1 MSATGTSRTG
11 NGTGG
16 GGPRPAVRLGMVVL
30 DTPDPRALADFYAQL
45 LGWRL
50 DPEDTSDDW
59 VTVRG
64 EGGTALGFQRAPGV
78 PRPTW
83 PGGGVHQQLH
93 LDLDVDD
100 YDEPEA
106 RALALGATVLDAG
119 RDHLGF
125 RVYADPSGHPFCLC
139 RQAPDED
146 GAQPA
151 G

>member
-1 MSATGTSRTG
+1 MGDEDAVDGAAGAAARG
-11 NGTGG
+11 
-16 GGPRPAVRLGMVVL
+16 PAVRLGMVVL
-30 DTPDPRALADFYAQL
+30 DAPDPRALAEFYARL

-59 VTVRG
+59 VSVRG
-64 EGGTALGFQRAPGV
+64 EGGTALGFQRAPGM

-83 PGGGVHQQLH
+83 PTGGVHQQLH

-106 RALALGATVLDAG
+106 RALAMGATVLDAG

-125 RVYADPSGHPFCLC
+125 RVYADPAGHPFCLC
-139 RQAPDED
+139 RQAPRED
-146 GAQPA
+146 GAQER
-151 G
+151 

>member
-1 MSATGTSRTG
+1 MSGDAVP
-11 NGTGG
+11 GG
-16 GGPRPAVRLGMVVL
+16 AGGRPPVRLGMVVL
-30 DTPDPRALADFYAQL
+30 DTPDPRGLAAFYAEL

-50 DPEDTSDDW
+50 DPDDTSDDW

-64 EGGTALGFQRAPGV
+64 DGGTALGFQRAEEL

-83 PGGGVHQQLH
+83 PAGGVHQQLH

-100 YDEPEA
+100 YAEPEA

-139 RQAPDED
+139 RQVPRED
-146 GAQPA
+146 GT

>member
-1 MSATGTSRTG
+1 
-11 NGTGG
+11 
-16 GGPRPAVRLGMVVL
+16 MVVL
-30 DTPDPRALADFYAQL
+30 DTPDPRGLATFYAQL
-45 LGWRL
+45 LGWRV
-50 DPEDTSDDW
+50 DPADTSDDW
-59 VTVRG
+59 VSVRG
-64 EGGTALGFQRAPGV
+64 GGGTALGFQRAPEL

-83 PGGGVHQQLH
+83 PAGDVHQQLH

-139 RQAPDED
+139 RQD
-146 GAQPA
+146 PA
-151 G
+151 GEPQE